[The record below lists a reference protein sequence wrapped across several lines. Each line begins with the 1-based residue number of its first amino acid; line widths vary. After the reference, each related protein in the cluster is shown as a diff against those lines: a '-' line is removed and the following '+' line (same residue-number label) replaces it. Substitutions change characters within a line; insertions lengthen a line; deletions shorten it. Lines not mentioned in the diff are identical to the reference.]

1 MVSIRNMALLQLQ
14 YLPTIWLCSTL
25 FFQFEN
31 TYKLKDLFRCWL
43 FWKNIND
50 CISMLIWNKHF
61 KNISLYNSCHYFPI
75 ILSAL
80 KLFVFVFPSF
90 LINSINIMFLEKLNY
105 LTKLVYYFIIHLHW
119 IYAEFYWHV
128 FFLHCSKDSSRYSM
142 AVSLVQWQAV
152 KGLFNCP
159 T

>member
-1 MVSIRNMALLQLQ
+1 MALLPLQ
-14 YLPTIWLCSTL
+14 YLPIIWLCSTL
-25 FFQFEN
+25 FFKFQN
-31 TYKLKDLFRCWL
+31 SYKLKNLFRCSS

-50 CISMLIWNKHF
+50 CIGMLIWNKHF
-61 KNISLYNSCHYFPI
+61 KKIRLHNSCHYFPI

-80 KLFVFVFPSF
+80 KLFVFAFSSF
-90 LINSINIMFLEKLNY
+90 SIISILNIMFLEKLNY
-105 LTKLVYYFIIHLHW
+105 LTKLVYYFIIHLYW

>member
-1 MVSIRNMALLQLQ
+1 MALLQLQ
-14 YLPTIWLCSTL
+14 YLPRIWLCSTL

-31 TYKLKDLFRCWL
+31 TYKLKDLFRCSL

-50 CISMLIWNKHF
+50 CIGILIWNKHL

-90 LINSINIMFLEKLNY
+90 LINSINIMFLEKLYY
-105 LTKLVYYFIIHLHW
+105 LTKLVYYFIIHLYW

-128 FFLHCSKDSSRYSM
+128 FLLHCSKDSSTYSM

-159 T
+159 I